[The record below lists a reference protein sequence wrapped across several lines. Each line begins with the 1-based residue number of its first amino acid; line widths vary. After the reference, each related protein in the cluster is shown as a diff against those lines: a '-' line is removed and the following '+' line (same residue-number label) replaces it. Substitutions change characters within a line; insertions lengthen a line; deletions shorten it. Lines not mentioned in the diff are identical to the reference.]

1 MLIRPKPGAD
11 RDSLLKNLEYV
22 HTEVGNVRTRGH
34 TAVDL
39 YNSYIAWVNESV
51 RMLRHQVS
59 PEDLE
64 RLVLT
69 KRCWLLQSMAGSVVG
84 PVALLVETEIDDRM
98 TALQLACGALRSQI
112 QRWSDPGAF
121 VVPDTSFYCH
131 GDKLED
137 WDVSTLL
144 ATRHEP
150 VHLLFPM
157 VVVDELDRLKQSKD
171 DHVRWRA
178 RHTLEVLDRVLSEG
192 HAGPFRDADFT
203 GVETGQTPKGKVTME
218 VVLDTP
224 GHSRLPIA
232 DDEIVDRALAIQTLA
247 GRPVTMVTC
256 DTGQSHR
263 ARIRGLQCVKLPMPP
278 GPEPQHPRRTR
289 K

>member
-1 MLIRPKPGAD
+1 MLIRPMPGTD
-11 RDSLLKNLEYV
+11 RDSLLKTLV
-22 HTEVGNVRTRGH
+22 HLHMEVGNVRSRGH
-34 TAVDL
+34 THLDL
-39 YNSYIAWVNESV
+39 YNNYIAWVNESV

-69 KRCWLLQSMAGSVVG
+69 KRCWLLQSMAALVVG
-84 PVALLVETEIDDRM
+84 PLAILVETEIDDRL
-98 TALQLACGALRSQI
+98 TALGLACQALGSQI
-112 QRWSDPGAF
+112 QHWSGPGVF

-137 WDVSTLL
+137 WDVSTFL

-178 RHTLEVLDRVLSEG
+178 RHTLEVLDRVLSDG
-192 HAGPFRDADFT
+192 QAGQFRDADVT
-203 GVETGQTPKGKVTME
+203 GVETGQIPKGKVTME
-218 VVLDTP
+218 VVLDP
-224 GHSRLPIA
+224 PAHSRLPIA
-232 DDEIVDRALAIQTLA
+232 DDEIIDRALAIQTLA

-263 ARIRGLQCVKLPMPP
+263 ARIRGLKCVKLPMPP